1 MQEQRTYPAVQ
12 GGLGC
17 EATDSQMPSLG
28 LASLGVPWLQAFRFG
43 RPARANPKSCH
54 FIDRVFLKNLQRHLA
69 AGCGRVSQSTF
80 REEIMQL
87 ALALSPPHL
96 LLEYNEA
103 NSSDNAVEVRNLIML
118 ALQAAQVVLT
128 GKLKEAP

>member
-1 MQEQRTYPAVQ
+1 
-12 GGLGC
+12 
-17 EATDSQMPSLG
+17 
-28 LASLGVPWLQAFRFG
+28 
-43 RPARANPKSCH
+43 
-54 FIDRVFLKNLQRHLA
+54 
-69 AGCGRVSQSTF
+69 
-80 REEIMQL
+80 MQL

-118 ALQAAQVVLT
+118 ALPAAQVVLT